1 MNAIFSINADTAD
14 RWVWRVMLM
23 LLPLALVL

>member
-1 MNAIFSINADTAD
+1 MNAILSINADTAD
-14 RWVWRVMLM
+14 RWVWHVMLM